1 MKKLTLTIGIPT
13 YYGGE
18 SLVKTVESILKFKNV
33 YDFNIIVSVDGKK
46 LDKQIYNPLK
56 KYGVR
61 IVENITRGGQVARI
75 NQIISMCETDIIILT
90 QDDIIFTSSTVDEIM
105 NGFENNPEVTM
116 EAARVV
122 PLKATNLIEKII
134 QVGVSISFT
143 LGKNWNNG
151 DNYFAAGGR
160 CLAFR
165 TDFAKH
171 FKTPDEVL
179 NSDTYLYF
187 LNQKLGGKFLYVPS
201 AIYRMRSPNK
211 LSDHLKQSKKY
222 QYVPREIMHYLK
234 IDINKTQTL
243 PKSLLIYATLKE
255 FSKNPIITFIYWIIM
270 FYTRIKEKGMYDNVT
285 RFWDTDIST
294 KKI

>member
-1 MKKLTLTIGIPT
+1 MKKLTLTVGIPT

-18 SLVKTVESILKFKNV
+18 SLVKTVESISKFKNV
-33 YDFNIIVSVDGKK
+33 YDVRIIVSVDGKK
-46 LDKQIYNPLK
+46 LDKHIYNPLK
-56 KYGVR
+56 KYGVK
-61 IVENITRGGQVARI
+61 IVENKIRGGQVARI
-75 NQIISMCETDIIILT
+75 NQIITMCETDIIILT
-90 QDDIIFTSSTVDEIM
+90 QDDIIFTSSTIDEIM
-105 NGFENNPEVTM
+105 YGFENNPEVTM
-116 EAARVV
+116 EAARVI

-134 QVGVSISFT
+134 QVGVSISYT

-165 TDFAKH
+165 TEFAKQ
-171 FKTPDEVL
+171 FSTPEEVL

-187 LNQKLGGKFLYVPS
+187 LNQKSGGKFLYVPS
-201 AIYRMRSPNK
+201 AIYRMRSPSK

-222 QYVPREIMHYLK
+222 QYVPQEIKHYLK
-234 IDINKTQTL
+234 IDINKTQSL
-243 PKSLLIYATLKE
+243 PKSLLIYATVKE
-255 FSKNPIITFIYWIIM
+255 FFKNPIVAFCYWIIM